1 MIPEPERAAR
11 APHAAPSLADEVVDR
26 LVPEGLDWRRVVR
39 EHPLASVAVVAGVG
53 FLVGRSRGRA
63 MLAALSAYA
72 VGAISDGVNDAL
84 GEDLL

>member
-1 MIPEPERAAR
+1 MIHEPDAGGR
-11 APHAAPSLADEVVDR
+11 APHAPPSLADEVVDR

-39 EHPLASVAVVAGVG
+39 EHPLAAVAVVAGVG

-63 MLAALSAYA
+63 LLAALSAYA